1 MNKNSKILAISID
14 GVIRDLFEQFD
25 TIYRKKFIKNPGIVG
40 MNDKF
45 EVVEEEEEEEAY
57 RLLEVKIN
65 SLIHLPITTYS
76 LRNHYEFDS
85 KDVFE
90 KFLYNDNALEIFGS
104 APQIPFSMEKANKI
118 NISKKEIGF
127 DDVVLF
133 CPGENQVI
141 TATFHFLTRN
151 GCKIPHIIFNNN
163 PLEIWNYANCVI
175 TDNPDILDSKTEEQI
190 SIKISKEYNTN
201 SKSDLELNSLKDLEL
216 FSLEKLIKKI
226 SN

>member
-1 MNKNSKILAISID
+1 MNKSKTLAISID
-14 GVIRDLFEQFD
+14 GVIRDFFEQFD

-40 MNDKF
+40 MNENF
-45 EVVEEEEEEEAY
+45 EYVKEEEEEEEFK
-57 RLLEVKIN
+57 RLETKIN

-76 LRNHYEFDS
+76 LRNHYEFDNN
-85 KDVFE
+85 DAFE

-104 APQIPFSMEKANKI
+104 ASQIPFSMEKANRI
-118 NISKKEIGF
+118 NVSRSELGLENVI
-127 DDVVLF
+127 LF

-151 GCKIPHIIFNNN
+151 GCKISNIIFNNN
-163 PLEIWNYANCVI
+163 PLDIWNYADYVI
-175 TDNPDILDSKTEEQI
+175 TDNPNILDSKNEKQV
-190 SIKISKEYNTN
+190 SIKIIKDYNLN
-201 SKSDLELNSLKDLEL
+201 SKSDLEINSLKELEM